1 MRIGSRCRNEEAACS
16 TTTIPGDIHMFK
28 FLAKRPIMALA
39 LAGAFAAIPAQAAEE
54 PIKIGAIYIMS
65 GSAATYGKFAE
76 QGITLAMDEINASG
90 GVLGRKLT
98 LQLEEGQGKSAV
110 AIHAARKLGSQE
122 IGRAWCRERE

>member
-90 GVLGRKLT
+90 G
-98 LQLEEGQGKSAV
+98 
-110 AIHAARKLGSQE
+110 E
-122 IGRAWCRERE
+122 IGRASWRERVCQYVSIWVVGVSLKKQKTNKLR